1 MSIPYRVGVGVLGWK
16 GGGVSEEG
24 SDRGRYKCVFEL
36 RIMKFKMCRL
46 GTVSFLLS
54 NVNVCYLLFLLK
66 HFHKWSSFKIT
77 LFLPPKLTE
86 KYNYT
91 CSLVF

>member
-24 SDRGRYKCVFEL
+24 RERGRDKCVFEL

-54 NVNVCYLLFLLK
+54 N
-66 HFHKWSSFKIT
+66 
-77 LFLPPKLTE
+77 
-86 KYNYT
+86 
-91 CSLVF
+91 